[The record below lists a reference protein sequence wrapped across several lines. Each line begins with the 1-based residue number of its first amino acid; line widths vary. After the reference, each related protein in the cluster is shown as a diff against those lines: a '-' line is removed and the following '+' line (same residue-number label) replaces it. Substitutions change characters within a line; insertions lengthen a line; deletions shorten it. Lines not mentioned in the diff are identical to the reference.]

1 MTSATFKDWYLNC
14 FIPTMKQYCAK
25 KNIAFKILLLLDNAP
40 SHPDL
45 SNLCENVKIMFF
57 PPNVT
62 SLIQPMVCSSIEL
75 MIYKKPFLSLLLRCL
90 KILKIFMKSPLNI

>member
-1 MTSATFKDWYLNC
+1 MYQCYYKLTFFAIIYRKGWMTSATFKDWYLNC
-14 FIPTMKQYCAK
+14 FIPTVKRYCAE

-62 SLIQPMVCSSIEL
+62 SLIQPMVCIEL
-75 MIYKKPFLSLLLRCL
+75 
-90 KILKIFMKSPLNI
+90 KI